1 MNIVFFNPQGNFDP
15 LDSHLTEHP
24 DFGGQ
29 LVYVKE
35 VCLALAQL
43 GARVDIVT
51 RLVDDPDWPEYS
63 QPVEFYNDAPGNPR
77 IVRLPCGGSKFLP
90 KESLWPHLGEF
101 IENAVRF
108 YADDPPDFATAHYAD
123 GGYCAVLFRRRMG
136 IGFTFTGHSL
146 GAQKLDKLGMSP
158 ENAAGMERRFHFSQR
173 IAAERLAMTRAYR
186 IITSTSQER
195 REQYGHAL
203 YRGAVNV
210 EDDARFAVIAPGVNT
225 HIFHTDGGDQSGD
238 DTLERL
244 QRTRSGGEPLPS
256 IIVSSRLDEKKNIV
270 GTVKAYAN
278 NPRLR
283 RRSRLVVCIRG
294 ITDPFQEI
302 ESLAPPEQR
311 VLRSILKVIT
321 EAGIKDMVDYLDLRS
336 QRALADAYRYFAGQ
350 GSVFA
355 LTAFYE
361 PFGLAPIEAAACGL
375 AVVATRN
382 GGPTEIFADGSGV
395 LVDPEDVD
403 DIARGLNECLDRQ
416 PELAR
421 MARQRVLERYTW
433 SRTATQY
440 LALARQG
447 ADMKVEKGMPV
458 RPLDAD
464 QRIQTYLQ
472 G

>member
-1 MNIVFFNPQGNFDP
+1 
-15 LDSHLTEHP
+15 
-24 DFGGQ
+24 
-29 LVYVKE
+29 
-35 VCLALAQL
+35 
-43 GARVDIVT
+43 
-51 RLVDDPDWPEYS
+51 
-63 QPVEFYNDAPGNPR
+63 VEFYSGAPGNPR
-77 IVRLPCGGSKFLP
+77 IVRLPCGGPNFLP
-90 KESLWPHLGEF
+90 KESLWPYLDEF
-101 IENAVRF
+101 IDYAVRF
-108 YADDPPDFATAHYAD
+108 YAADHPDFATAHYAD
-123 GGYCAVLFRRRMG
+123 GGYCAVLFRRRLG
-136 IGFTFTGHSL
+136 TGFTFTGHSL
-146 GAQKLDKLGMSP
+146 GAQKLDKLGMSL

-225 HIFHTDGGDQSGD
+225 HIFHTDGGDQIGE

-244 QRTRSGGEPLPS
+244 KRTSSGGEPLPS

-278 NPRLR
+278 NSRLR
-283 RRSRLVVCIRG
+283 RRSRLVICIRG
-294 ITDPFQEI
+294 ITDPFREVD
-302 ESLAPPEQR
+302 SLAPSEQR
-311 VLRSILKVIT
+311 VLRPILEVIT
-321 EAGIKDMVDYLDLRS
+321 EAGIEDMVDYLDLRS
-336 QRALADAYRYFAGQ
+336 QRALAAAYRYFAGR

-382 GGPTEIFADGSGV
+382 GGPTEIFADGTGV

-416 PELAR
+416 AELAR

-440 LALARQG
+440 LALAQQG
-447 ADMKVEKGMPV
+447 AAMETDKGAPV
-458 RPLDAD
+458 RPLDAHH
-464 QRIQTYLQ
+464 RIQTYLRAE
-472 G
+472 